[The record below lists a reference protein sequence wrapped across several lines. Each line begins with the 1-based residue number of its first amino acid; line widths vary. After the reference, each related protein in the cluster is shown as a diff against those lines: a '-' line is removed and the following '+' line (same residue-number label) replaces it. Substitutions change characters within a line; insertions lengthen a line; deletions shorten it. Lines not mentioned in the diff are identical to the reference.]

1 VQINKPKRM
10 TAAAILFSDDK
21 RLFRSAKEKR
31 YEALYTIIKTIR
43 NNKKIKDFNKMLT
56 SYEELLKAFDKAKLV
71 IAKVGGGRVTPR
83 FYLRILV
90 EMEDL
95 INETWED
102 SVGRKNMFKVN
113 GKSLGALRQK
123 LRKYLHEKHD
133 DNIAKFEDEGSDD
146 DGDFRA
152 KSEEKEIAPRK
163 AKKIPPDGEDDESDD

>member
-71 IAKVGGGRVTPR
+71 IAKV
-83 FYLRILV
+83 
-90 EMEDL
+90 
-95 INETWED
+95 
-102 SVGRKNMFKVN
+102 
-113 GKSLGALRQK
+113 
-123 LRKYLHEKHD
+123 
-133 DNIAKFEDEGSDD
+133 
-146 DGDFRA
+146 
-152 KSEEKEIAPRK
+152 
-163 AKKIPPDGEDDESDD
+163 